1 MQVVQSKAI
10 ARRVAAGPI
19 SLPAAVSH
27 RSGSKTPLVD
37 KLVRRSSHLNPDVI
51 EGVQVVNVRE
61 PAFKRRK
68 RGLSVNLDNPS
79 KNADEAVEPVPL
91 DVLLE
96 WATRCGVAPMELS
109 EETLMQ
115 GHQDDQE

>member
-27 RSGSKTPLVD
+27 RSRSKTPLVD
-37 KLVRRSSHLNPDVI
+37 KLVHRSSRLNPDVI